1 LTALALA
8 KRLLLELD
16 CSLKEEIIMKPCTF
30 VALAV
35 GCTAVAI
42 AATAPAQVVVRG
54 TESSDNSATRSEVN
68 IVTMD
73 RSVVPLIKESQQTKI
88 DENTERTETV
98 TRDRRNDGSYFD
110 SQRSTTLK
118 KQISPEVTE
127 VSTAVVEKDRQGND
141 RTTGRTT
148 QTVVKNDQGETSQ
161 VKTFTR
167 NSSGQ
172 LMLDRVVDA
181 NTVTSADGR
190 ANTTRVEKVADVSG
204 NIVVQ
209 KQIEETAVQKGPNEK
224 VTTALTKS
232 VDHRTG
238 LLDVTGEAT
247 TTVRTENGTK
257 QIDTVVRT
265 PGRTGWQVSG
275 RTTTTERTA
284 PDGSVI
290 RETVEQGRSLYST
303 RTGDQMMEPLV
314 PQRKTVEQEARN
326 ADGTVIIER
335 DVFRRDV
342 NGEWKRES
350 FSTEQPT
357 AGVGQCPPPPPP
369 VAEPVATP
377 EPAPPPPLPN

>member
-1 LTALALA
+1 
-8 KRLLLELD
+8 
-16 CSLKEEIIMKPCTF
+16 MKPCTF

-172 LMLDRVVDA
+172 LMLDRVVNA

-247 TTVRTENGTK
+247 TTVRTENGTQ

-284 PDGSVI
+284 PDGSVT
-290 RETVEQGRSLYST
+290 REIVEQGRSLYST

-314 PQRKTVEQEARN
+314 PQRKIVEQEARN
-326 ADGTVIIER
+326 ADGTVIIQR
-335 DVFRRDV
+335 DMFRRDV

-357 AGVGQCPPPPPP
+357 AGVGQRPPPPPP